1 MIKLPRSFYEKIV
14 ETARSGSPEEICGL
28 LGGTVSGEDKTAKE
42 IYVLENIAH
51 SNEHFSM
58 NPKEQLAA
66 VKDMRS
72 KGFVPLG
79 NFHSHP
85 ESLSRPS
92 EEDKRLA
99 YDKAASY
106 LILSLMDADNPVLK
120 SFRIADGV
128 STEEE
133 LIIIEEE

>member
-1 MIKLPRSFYEKIV
+1 MIQLPKAFYERILEAGRNAV
-14 ETARSGSPEEICGL
+14 PEEMCGL
-28 LGGTVSGEDKTAKE
+28 IGGIIEEDIKSIKE
-42 IYVLENIAH
+42 IYILENIDH

-58 NPKEQLAA
+58 NPADQLKA

-85 ESLSRPS
+85 ESPSRPS

-99 YDKAASY
+99 YDKRASY

-120 SFRIADGV
+120 SFHIEDGL
-128 STEEE
+128 STEEA
-133 LIIIEEE
+133 IEYI